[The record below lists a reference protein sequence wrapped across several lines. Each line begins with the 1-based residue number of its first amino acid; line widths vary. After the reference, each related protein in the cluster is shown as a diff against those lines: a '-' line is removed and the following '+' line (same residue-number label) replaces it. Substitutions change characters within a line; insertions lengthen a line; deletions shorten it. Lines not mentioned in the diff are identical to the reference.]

1 MRPAELTLC
10 VTAVLIL
17 VQAAAAQGTTEAR
30 REWYR
35 RSIVNLHFDNHSRL
49 FGQGMTV
56 DEIVEI
62 LRPLRVSMIQVSAR
76 SGGGATYPTIVGVPA
91 KGAEE
96 YDTLAVWREVTGR
109 LGTRLGIYI
118 NTIGDKPLLDA
129 NPGKW
134 RRVNAAGTVS
144 DDRVC
149 ILPSVAGT
157 GYLEQ
162 VHIPQVLEII
172 EGYDPDSFWFD
183 GDWSIGEPCYCAECV
198 AAWRKE
204 TGKDD
209 PPRSAEDPDWP
220 QWLSLF
226 QRRQDEYK
234 RAVADAIHGANPRC
248 MYTSNWSWIAS
259 HSDPR
264 TAPDWV
270 DTLSADVGAG
280 TSQGATRWL
289 RSTVL
294 YLQAQNTPYDML
306 PAIYPKAVRSLPRM
320 IQECGLTMA
329 GGAVCY
335 LWLNNLDERQM
346 LHGRTCVDFVR
357 AREPVLGPT
366 QSASP
371 TAVLVSETAWAREVR
386 GAEKGFWQR
395 DAVLG
400 AALDLQEA
408 HYALDLVNEDTL
420 RARAGQYGLVVIP
433 DQRVVAAETLAVLR
447 GIAERGGTVLL
458 TGAALLEPTGESEE
472 IERLLG
478 LRREGLDPTGR
489 VTLRLG
495 QTDAVLAGAWRAT
508 PADAEV
514 LTTLSDG
521 RPGLTRKRLGE
532 GWLAYLALP
541 AIPYPDFDRVLA
553 SALRALGLGPVAV
566 PDADLEQPL
575 VFSLRRRGA
584 ELHLHI
590 VDLSTRVKGDL
601 VDLDSTHATEP
612 NPPITDLQLAMRVA
626 GPVREV
632 RVVPDTVGVRWQCDE
647 GYLLAGL
654 TGFQD
659 HAALIIE
666 TEGEPSLPVASLGAE
681 TPLPAATPHPVPRVL
696 LADDFETDGGPLG
709 SFRKEGVAI
718 TDETAATG
726 ARSLRFSDGP
736 DYAKPFYPYI
746 NPAMP
751 PAPLRGHVRV
761 SLALWLEEDAR
772 VVVECRDHE
781 RSGPLVRFTE
791 DGSVEVDGS
800 KVGTVPHDAW
810 FTLELTLSLEEP
822 WYDGLLR
829 VAGREDQ
836 ALGRHKY
843 RTEEFRRPETL
854 YLVGE
859 GTRKAAFYVDDVVV
873 ERLLAD

>member
-1 MRPAELTLC
+1 MRLAELTLC
-10 VTAVLIL
+10 ITAALML
-17 VQAAAAQGTTEAR
+17 AQAAAAQGPADAR
-30 REWYR
+30 RDWYR
-35 RSIVNLHFDNHSRL
+35 SSIVNLHFDNHSRL
-49 FGQGMTV
+49 FGQGMSV
-56 DEIVEI
+56 DEIVEM

-76 SGGGATYPTIVGVPA
+76 SNGGATYPTKAGVPV
-91 KGAEE
+91 KGAGE
-96 YDTLAVWREVTGR
+96 YDTLAVWREVTRR
-109 LGTRLGIYI
+109 LGTRLGIYM

-134 RRVNAAGTVS
+134 RRVNAAGVVS
-144 DDRVC
+144 GDQVC
-149 ILPSVAGT
+149 ILPSVTGT

-162 VHIPQVLEII
+162 VHIPQVLEIV
-172 EGYDPDSFWFD
+172 ERYDPDSFWFD
-183 GDWSIGEPCYCAECV
+183 GDWSIREPCYCAECV

-209 PPRSAEDPDWP
+209 PPKSAEDADWP
-220 QWLSLF
+220 RWLALF

-248 MYTSNWSWIAS
+248 MYTSNWSWIAA

-306 PAIYPKAVRSLPRM
+306 PAIYPKPVRSLPRM

-335 LWLNNLDERQM
+335 LWLNNLNERQM
-346 LHGRTCVDFVR
+346 MHGRTCVDFVR
-357 AREPVLGPT
+357 AREAVLGPT
-366 QSASP
+366 ESASP
-371 TAVLVSETAWAREVR
+371 TAVLVSETGWAREVR
-386 GAEKGFWQR
+386 GGEKGFWQR
-395 DAVLG
+395 DAALA
-400 AALDLQEA
+400 AALSLQEA
-408 HYALDLVNEDTL
+408 HYALDLVNEETL
-420 RARAGQYGLVVIP
+420 RARAGQYSLVVIP
-433 DQRVVAAETLAVLR
+433 DQRAVAAETVAALR
-447 GIAERGGTVLL
+447 DIAERGGTVLL
-458 TGAALLEPTGESEE
+458 TGAALLEPTGESAE

-478 LRREGLDPTGR
+478 LRRQSLDGTAR
-489 VTLRLG
+489 STLRLG
-495 QTDAVLAGAWRAT
+495 QTDFVLAGAWTAT
-508 PADAEV
+508 PTDAEV
-514 LTTLSDG
+514 LATLSDG

-532 GWLAYLALP
+532 GWLAYLSLP
-541 AIPYPDFDRVLA
+541 EIAYPDFDRPLA
-553 SALRALGLGPVAV
+553 SAVRALGIGPVAV
-566 PDADLEQPL
+566 PDADLQQPL
-575 VFSLRRRGA
+575 AFSLRRRGD

-590 VDLSTRVKGDL
+590 

-612 NPPITDLQLAMRVA
+612 NPPIGELQLAMRAA
-626 GPVREV
+626 GRVRGV
-632 RVVPDTVGVRWQCDE
+632 KVVPETTGVRWQCDE

-654 TGFQD
+654 TDFQD

-666 TEGEPSLPVASLGAE
+666 TDGEPSLPAASLGAE
-681 TPLPAATPHPVPRVL
+681 TPLPTATPHPVPRVL

-718 TDETAATG
+718 TNETAATG

-751 PAPLRGHVRV
+751 PAPLRGQVRV
-761 SLALWLEEDAR
+761 SLALRLEEGAR
-772 VVVECRDHE
+772 VVIECRDHE
-781 RSGPLVRFTE
+781 RSGPLVCFTE
-791 DGSVEVDGS
+791 DGSVEVDGG

-810 FTLELTLSLEEP
+810 FTLQLTLSLEEP

-829 VAGREDQ
+829 VPGQQDQ
-836 ALGRHKY
+836 PLGKHKY
-843 RTEEFRRPETL
+843 RTEEFRRPERL
-854 YLVGE
+854 YIVGD
-859 GTRKAAFYVDDVVV
+859 GTRKASFYLDDVLV
-873 ERLLAD
+873 ERLPEG